1 MARPKRLLVAQ
12 DGGSMHITSRVVG
25 REFLLGKHEKEYF
38 LKLLKR
44 FSAGFFIRVH
54 AFCIM
59 SNHFHI
65 MVTWMSREAALA
77 SKEELLERY
86 KLLYPKK
93 TEPPEGAYDHK
104 RGQVIP
110 DDDEGIERLRR
121 RLGSVSD
128 FVRELKQTF
137 TKWYNKRNNRE
148 GYFWSQR
155 YKSVA
160 VSQHDAQAVCSS
172 YIDLNPVRAGVVK
185 IPEDYRWSSLGLR
198 VRSKAEAANFLF
210 PISLIPNDNLH
221 GTLCLVPSI
230 SPKKDRD
237 NFILYRELV
246 YKSGGVKVKGK
257 ASIPAELV
265 EAVVSYHGRL
275 GILDRCRYRVRN
287 FSEGLAF
294 GSYEMIASLQEKMN
308 RKYIR
313 PRPFIGTG
321 NECTW
326 AFSTR
331 VLSS

>member
-1 MARPKRLLVAQ
+1 
-12 DGGSMHITSRVVG
+12 MHITSRVVG
-25 REFLLGKHEKEYF
+25 RQFLLGKHEKEYF

-65 MVTWMSREAALA
+65 MVTWMNREAALA
-77 SKEELLERY
+77 SKEELLDRY
-86 KLLYPKK
+86 KLLYPKSPD
-93 TEPPEGAYDHK
+93 PPEGAYDHNI
-104 RGQVIP
+104 GQVFP
-110 DDDEGIERLRR
+110 DDDAGIERLRR

-160 VSQHDAQAVCSS
+160 VSQYDAQLICST
-172 YIDLNPVRAGVVK
+172 YIDLNPVRAGIVK
-185 IPEDYRWSSLGLR
+185 RPEEYRWSSLGLR

-210 PISLIPNDNLH
+210 PISLIPNDEVKSDQNQNTRFH
-221 GTLCLVPSI
+221 GTSYLVPSI

-246 YKSGGVKVKGK
+246 YMAGGVKVKGK
-257 ASIPAELV
+257 ASIPTELV
-265 EAVVSYHGRL
+265 DAVVSYHGRL
-275 GILDRCRYRVRN
+275 GILDRFRYRVRN

-308 RKYIR
+308 RKHIR
-313 PRPFIGTG
+313 PRSFIDMGR
-321 NECTW
+321 ECTW
-326 AFSTR
+326 SFSTR
-331 VLSS
+331 VLHP